1 LKERSSE
8 SVKKEAILQ
17 VNGIYKSF
25 GVVKALKDVS
35 ISFLPGEIHGLI
47 GENGSGKSTLSSII
61 SGIYSCNQGEMILDG
76 KVYKPTSIMDGEKH
90 GICMIV
96 QEMGTIGG
104 ITVAA
109 NVFAGKEELF
119 SRLGIVNRKAM
130 NRAAQEALDKI
141 GASYIKAENK
151 IDEESFENRKIVEI
165 ARAMFNDVK
174 VLIIDETTTALS
186 QKGRELIYQIMDRLK
201 DENKVV
207 IFISHD
213 LDELTEHCNTV
224 TVLRDGVYI
233 KTLHGEEIQP
243 DVMRQLMIGREVQ
256 DNYYR
261 DDYDDYR
268 GGEDVITVENV
279 CTEGGLK
286 NVSFALKKGEILG
299 IGGLTDSGMHDL
311 GRTVFGLE
319 KCEKGSVYLSSSSEK
334 IQSPQKAIRHKIGY
348 VSKNRDKESILNQSN
363 IMDNIC
369 LPSYDKIK
377 QGIYIAPKA
386 EKNLAEQESNVL
398 KIKMSSLKQLCGQ
411 LSGGNKQKV
420 ALAKWLGNDSD
431 ILILDCPTRGID
443 VGVKAAIYKLMD
455 DYRKEGKSIL
465 MISEELPEL
474 IGMSD
479 RILILK
485 DGMISKEFDRSRDLT
500 ESEAIK
506 YMI

>member
-1 LKERSSE
+1 M
-8 SVKKEAILQ
+8 KKEAILQ

-286 NVSFALKKGEILG
+286 NVSFALKEGEILG

>member
-1 LKERSSE
+1 M
-8 SVKKEAILQ
+8 KKEAILQ

-76 KVYKPTSIMDGEKH
+76 KVYKPTSIMDGERH

-485 DGMISKEFDRSRDLT
+485 DGMVAKEFERSMDLT

>member
-1 LKERSSE
+1 M
-8 SVKKEAILQ
+8 KKEAILQ

-186 QKGRELIYQIMDRLK
+186 QKGRKLIYQIMDRLK

>member
-1 LKERSSE
+1 M
-8 SVKKEAILQ
+8 KKEAILQ

-25 GVVKALKDVS
+25 GVVKALNDVS

>member
-1 LKERSSE
+1 M
-8 SVKKEAILQ
+8 KKEAILQ

-141 GASYIKAENK
+141 GASYITAENK

-319 KCEKGSVYLSSSSEK
+319 KCEKGSVYLSSSNEK

>member
-1 LKERSSE
+1 M
-8 SVKKEAILQ
+8 KKEAILQ

-104 ITVAA
+104 ITVTA

>member
-1 LKERSSE
+1 M
-8 SVKKEAILQ
+8 KKEAILQ

-130 NRAAQEALDKI
+130 NRAAQEALDEI

>member
-1 LKERSSE
+1 M
-8 SVKKEAILQ
+8 KKEAILQ

-299 IGGLTDSGMHDL
+299 IGGLTDRGMHDL

>member
-1 LKERSSE
+1 M
-8 SVKKEAILQ
+8 KKEAILQ

-431 ILILDCPTRGID
+431 ILILDCLTRGID

-455 DYRKEGKSIL
+455 DYRKEEKSIL

>member
-1 LKERSSE
+1 M
-8 SVKKEAILQ
+8 KKEAILQ

-104 ITVAA
+104 ITVAT

>member
-1 LKERSSE
+1 M
-8 SVKKEAILQ
+8 KKEAILQ

-420 ALAKWLGNDSD
+420 ALAKWLGNE
-431 ILILDCPTRGID
+431 
-443 VGVKAAIYKLMD
+443 LMD

>member
-1 LKERSSE
+1 M
-8 SVKKEAILQ
+8 KKEAILQ

-261 DDYDDYR
+261 DYYDDYR

>member
-1 LKERSSE
+1 MKQ
-8 SVKKEAILQ
+8 EAILQ

-25 GVVKALKDVS
+25 GAVKALRDVS
-35 ISFLPGEIHGLI
+35 VSFLPGEIHGLI
-47 GENGSGKSTLSSII
+47 GENGSGKSTLSSVI
-61 SGIYSCNQGEMILDG
+61 SGIYPCDQGEMFLRG
-76 KVYKPTSIMDGEKH
+76 ESYKPAGIADGEKN

-109 NVFAGKEELF
+109 NIFAGKEQLF
-119 SRLGIVNRKAM
+119 SRLGLVDKKAM

-141 GASYIKAENK
+141 GASDIKAETK

-165 ARAMFNDVK
+165 ARAMYQDVQ

-186 QKGRELIYQIMDRLK
+186 QKGRALIYRIMDRLR
-201 DENKVV
+201 DENKAV

-213 LDELTEHCNTV
+213 LDELTAHCNTI

-233 KTLHGEEIQP
+233 KTLRGEEIHP
-243 DVMRQLMIGREVQ
+243 DAMRRLMIGREVQ

-261 DDYDDYR
+261 DDYGDYR
-268 GGEDVITVENV
+268 GRESVVTVDGV
-279 CTEGGLK
+279 STEGGLK
-286 NVSFALKKGEILG
+286 DISFSLKKGEILG

-311 GRTVFGLE
+311 GRAVFGLE
-319 KCEKGSVYLSSSSEK
+319 KCERGGVYFSETGEK
-334 IQSPQKAIRHKIGY
+334 ITSPGKAIRHKIGY

-363 IMDNIC
+363 IVDNIC
-369 LPSYDKIK
+369 LPSYDKIRK
-377 QGIYIAPKA
+377 GVYIAPKA
-386 EKNLAEQESNVL
+386 EKRLAQQESDML

-431 ILILDCPTRGID
+431 ILIMDCPTRGID
-443 VGVKAAIYKLMD
+443 VGVKASIYQLMD
-455 DYRKEGKSIL
+455 DYRKAGKSIL

-485 DGMISKEFDRSRDLT
+485 DGALSKEFERSRELT
-500 ESEAIK
+500 EAEAIK

>member
-1 LKERSSE
+1 M
-8 SVKKEAILQ
+8 KKEAILQ

-130 NRAAQEALDKI
+130 NRATQEALDKI

-443 VGVKAAIYKLMD
+443 VGAKAAIYKLMD

>member
-1 LKERSSE
+1 
-8 SVKKEAILQ
+8 
-17 VNGIYKSF
+17 
-25 GVVKALKDVS
+25 
-35 ISFLPGEIHGLI
+35 
-47 GENGSGKSTLSSII
+47 
-61 SGIYSCNQGEMILDG
+61 
-76 KVYKPTSIMDGEKH
+76 
-90 GICMIV
+90 MIV

>member
-1 LKERSSE
+1 M
-8 SVKKEAILQ
+8 KKEAILQ

-233 KTLHGEEIQP
+233 KTLYGEEIQP

>member
-1 LKERSSE
+1 M
-8 SVKKEAILQ
+8 KKEAILQ

-76 KVYKPTSIMDGEKH
+76 KVYKPTSIMDGERH

>member
-1 LKERSSE
+1 M
-8 SVKKEAILQ
+8 KKEAILQ

-47 GENGSGKSTLSSII
+47 GENGSGKSTLSSNI

>member
-1 LKERSSE
+1 M
-8 SVKKEAILQ
+8 KKEAILQ

-47 GENGSGKSTLSSII
+47 GENGSVKSTLSSII

>member
-1 LKERSSE
+1 M
-8 SVKKEAILQ
+8 KKEAILQ

-141 GASYIKAENK
+141 GAFYIKAENK

>member
-1 LKERSSE
+1 M
-8 SVKKEAILQ
+8 KKEAILQ

-130 NRAAQEALDKI
+130 NKAAQEALDKI

>member
-1 LKERSSE
+1 M
-8 SVKKEAILQ
+8 KKEAILQ

-334 IQSPQKAIRHKIGY
+334 NQSPQKAIRHKIGY

>member
-1 LKERSSE
+1 M
-8 SVKKEAILQ
+8 KKEAILQ

-109 NVFAGKEELF
+109 NVLAGKEELF

>member
-1 LKERSSE
+1 M
-8 SVKKEAILQ
+8 KKEAILQ

-76 KVYKPTSIMDGEKH
+76 KVYKPMSIMDGERH

-279 CTEGGLK
+279 CTEGGLQ
-286 NVSFALKKGEILG
+286 NVSFSLKKGEILG

>member
-1 LKERSSE
+1 M
-8 SVKKEAILQ
+8 KKEAILQ

-485 DGMISKEFDRSRDLT
+485 DGMISKEFDRSKDLT